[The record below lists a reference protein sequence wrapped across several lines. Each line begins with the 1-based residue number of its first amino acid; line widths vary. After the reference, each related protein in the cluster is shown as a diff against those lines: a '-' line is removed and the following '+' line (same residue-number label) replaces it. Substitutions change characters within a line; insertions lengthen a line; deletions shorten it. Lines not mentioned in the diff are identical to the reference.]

1 MSHRNDGPRG
11 GITYRQCGAAAILWA
26 LTAGVCNL
34 LGGCGTIEG
43 VGRDI
48 QASSRMV
55 REWWAREQREPLQL
69 EASIEGGDR

>member
-1 MSHRNDGPRG
+1 MSHRNGR
-11 GITYRQCGAAAILWA
+11 GITYRQAAAGAVLWA
-26 LTAGVCNL
+26 ITAGICNL

-55 REWWAREQREPLQL
+55 REWWGREQREPLQL